1 MILQWLYG
9 KVRHAYNIPTKDIHV
24 ALFLTDNLKFSYDFK
39 VSKPK
44 RSKRLYICL
53 VPHPPASIKGVI
65 GVRLCKNK
73 KIKPININ
81 IANKCLAAR

>member
-1 MILQWLYG
+1 MYITHLRG
-9 KVRHAYNIPTKDIHV
+9 IHV
-24 ALFLTDNLKFSYDFK
+24 ALFLTEFLKFSYDFRT
-39 VSKPK
+39 SKPK

-53 VPHPPASIKGVI
+53 VPHPPTSIKGAI

-81 IANKCLAAR
+81 FANKCLAARQNFMSI